1 MSQDIIDY
9 YGKAFDED
17 GRVRTVARF
26 EYVRTKDIIGRYLT
40 AGPLTVLDVAGATGP
55 YAFWLAQ
62 MGHRVHLRDLVPR
75 HVEAAREKSRRL
87 AIPLE
92 SMQAGD
98 ARSLPFPDGFADL
111 VLLMGPLYHLQERAD
126 RVRTIA
132 ESARVVKKG
141 GRVICAAI
149 SRFAS
154 LMSGFQMRLLDDSR
168 FEAIVD
174 RDLRDG
180 RHHNIAPEKDY
191 FTTAYFHDPAELS
204 GELVDAGLECEKVI
218 GVEGPVGLLNE
229 LNDWIDRKDRFF
241 ELALKYMKQVEEEES
256 LLGASYHLLA
266 IGEKR

>member
-26 EYVRTKDIIGRYLT
+26 EYARTKEIIGRYLT

-75 HVEAAREKSRRL
+75 HVEAAREKSRQL

-92 SMQAGD
+92 SLQAGD

-141 GRVICAAI
+141 GHVICAAI

-154 LMSGFQMRLLDDSR
+154 LISGFQLKLLDDPR
-168 FEAIVD
+168 FEAIVE

-180 RHHNIAPEKDY
+180 RHENPAPDKDY
-191 FTTAYFHDPAELS
+191 FTTAYFHPPAELR
-204 GELVDAGLECEKVI
+204 EEIVDAGLACEKLI
-218 GVEGPVGLLNE
+218 GVEGPVGLMSE
-229 LNDWIDRKDRFF
+229 LDGWIDRNDAYYER
-241 ELALKYMKQVEEEES
+241 ALRYMKRVEEEES

-266 IGEKR
+266 VARKV